1 MIKIEQLK
9 DGAKA
14 TYTRDG
20 VKKPIF
26 LHQLITHQ
34 DLVTM
39 EVTEGTV
46 VYSVDEL
53 EIKEQSAL
61 RHSSPTTQTAQT
73 TATAEPAQSEPLAPA
88 APPERKLTAKEKV
101 KAMKAAAE
109 QQPEQAD

>member
-20 VKKPIF
+20 VKKPLF

-34 DLVTM
+34 DLATL
-39 EVTEGTV
+39 EVTQGTV

-53 EIKEQSAL
+53 EIKEQSAP
-61 RHSSPTTQTAQT
+61 PTVV
-73 TATAEPAQSEPLAPA
+73 AEMPVK
-88 APPERKLTAKEKV
+88 KLTAKEI
-101 KAMKAAAE
+101 AA
-109 QQPEQAD
+109 QAKIAAKKLAQETEE

>member
-34 DLVTM
+34 DLATM
-39 EVTEGTV
+39 EVTQGTV

-61 RHSSPTTQTAQT
+61 RHSNTTAQVAT
-73 TATAEPAQSEPLAPA
+73 PTAAVESAQSESVASTP
-88 APPERKLTAKEKV
+88 PPERKLTAKERV
-101 KAMKAAAE
+101 KAMKASAE
-109 QQPEQAD
+109 QPQEQAD

>member
-1 MIKIEQLK
+1 MIKIEKLK

-34 DLVTM
+34 DLTTL
-39 EVTEGTV
+39 EVTQGTV

-53 EIKEQSAL
+53 EIKEQSAPA
-61 RHSSPTTQTAQT
+61 S
-73 TATAEPAQSEPLAPA
+73 PAQEELPVK
-88 APPERKLTAKEKV
+88 KLSAKEI
-101 KAMKAAAE
+101 AA
-109 QQPEQAD
+109 QAKIAAKKQAQEASE